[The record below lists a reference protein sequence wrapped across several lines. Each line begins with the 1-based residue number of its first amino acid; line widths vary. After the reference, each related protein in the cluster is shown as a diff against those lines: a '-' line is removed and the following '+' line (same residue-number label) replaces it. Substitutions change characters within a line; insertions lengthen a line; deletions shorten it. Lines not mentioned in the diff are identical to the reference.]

1 MMNFLQQVLSGM
13 SLITPQFSFSLPL
26 SLSSLHL
33 LQILSSQA
41 SRTCQYIALFF
52 VCTCLR
58 TLLTVELLQD
68 LKGLSGLDT
77 AAVKAGKFQKC
88 LLNRTLETR
97 FNLSRQDIL
106 ILRLHLCSDEKF
118 CF

>member
-1 MMNFLQQVLSGM
+1 MMSFLPQDLSGM
-13 SLITPQFSFSLPL
+13 SLTTPQFSFSLPL

-33 LQILSSQA
+33 LLILSSQA

-52 VCTCLR
+52 ACTCLR
-58 TLLTVELLQD
+58 TLSTVELLQD

-77 AAVKAGKFQKC
+77 AAAKAGKFQKC
-88 LLNRTLETR
+88 LLNRTLGTM
-97 FNLSRQDIL
+97 FGLLHLDKL
-106 ILRLHLCSDEKF
+106 ILRFRLCSDEKF